1 MRGQATE
8 VLNED
13 GTCASSTGED
23 WRNTILAGLANYIDA
38 GSIVSG
44 SAALALWAAAY
55 NLSTTFI
62 GLLGAFSA
70 NAISAGVGALV
81 GGRLCDLFGRKKIY
95 QYDMLFYAFGMLWLV
110 FAVQPWMIVVGFVL
124 VGLAVGA
131 DIPASWSLIAE
142 MAPARERGKHS
153 GVAQVLWYL
162 GPVAVLAM
170 FLVLAPLGVLGARL
184 VFAHLAIVAIV
195 LTLLRSRMKES
206 ALWEEARAKRDGGAM
221 EALHAEARVKQ
232 AGGEDIGAPGK
243 AAQTEPGGAGGVSQ
257 TSIGELFTAQHIKSM
272 LFLVGMYGIWNLWA
286 GTNGFFFPYI
296 LRTVGSQ
303 TQVASVAMQAAG
315 FLVAMLSIGL
325 IFMRFSDKV
334 NQRLLIASSTGIQM
348 LGMALLAVFPLTTPV
363 ALAYLVLV
371 WFGSGFGAQSFFQL
385 WSAELF
391 PTLIRSTAQGVT
403 FAVVRIG
410 LGLWSFFVPV
420 LTKTGFT
427 RLAWI
432 LTGFLLISGVIGS
445 IWAPRNEGK
454 SLEEIQAERV

>member
-1 MRGQATE
+1 MSEPVAAVSESGER
-8 VLNED
+8 D
-13 GTCASSTGED
+13 SISTTTAED
-23 WRNTILAGLANYIDA
+23 WKNTILAGLANYIDA

-55 NLSTTFI
+55 HLSTPFI

-70 NAISAGVGALV
+70 NAISAGVGALI
-81 GGRLCDLFGRKKIY
+81 GGRLCDLFGRKRIY

-110 FAVQPWMIVVGFVL
+110 FCVQPWMIVVGFIL

-142 MAPARERGKHS
+142 MAPSRERGKHS

-206 ALWEEARAKRDGGAM
+206 AVWENARAKHPSSTDAPRA
-221 EALHAEARVKQ
+221 H
-232 AGGEDIGAPGK
+232 IG
-243 AAQTEPGGAGGVSQ
+243 V
-257 TSIGELFTAQHIKSM
+257 LFTSKHLKSM

-303 TQVASVAMQAAG
+303 SQAASVAMQAAG
-315 FLVAMLSIGL
+315 FFVAMLSIGL
-325 IFMRFSDKV
+325 VFMRYSDKV
-334 NQRLLIASSTGIQM
+334 SQRTLIATSSVIQM
-348 LGMALLAVFPLTTPV
+348 IGMALLALFPLTTPI

-391 PTLIRSTAQGVT
+391 PTLIRSTAQGIT

-420 LTKTGFT
+420 LTRTGFT

-432 LTGFLLISGVIGS
+432 LTGFLLISGLIGTV
-445 IWAPRNEGK
+445 WAPRNEGK
-454 SLEEIQAERV
+454 SLDEIQAERH

>member
-1 MRGQATE
+1 VAQ
-8 VLNED
+8 
-13 GTCASSTGED
+13 SKED

-38 GSIVSG
+38 GSIVAG
-44 SAALALWAAAY
+44 SAALALWTATY
-55 NLSTTFI
+55 SLSETFI

-70 NAISAGVGALV
+70 NAISAGVGALI

-110 FAVQPWMIVVGFVL
+110 FAVQPWMIVVGFIL

-142 MAPARERGKHS
+142 MAPTGKRGKHS

-162 GPVAVLAM
+162 GPVVVLGM
-170 FLVLAPLGVLGARL
+170 FLVLAPLGVLGARI
-184 VFAHLAIVAIV
+184 VFAHLAVVAVV

-206 ALWEEARAKRDGGAM
+206 AVWEEARAQRRSEESSRKSNI
-221 EALHAEARVKQ
+221 RV
-232 AGGEDIGAPGK
+232 
-243 AAQTEPGGAGGVSQ
+243 
-257 TSIGELFTAQHIKSM
+257 LFTPRYLKSM

-303 TQVASVAMQAAG
+303 SQAASVAMQAAG
-315 FLVAMLSIGL
+315 FFVAMLSIGL
-325 IFMRFSDKV
+325 IFMRYSDRI
-334 NQRLLIASSTGIQM
+334 NQRLLFAASALIQIV
-348 LGMALLAVFPLTTPV
+348 GMSLLALFPLTTPV

-391 PTLIRSTAQGVT
+391 PTLVRSTAQGLT
-403 FAVVRIG
+403 FAIVRIG
-410 LGLWSFFVPV
+410 LGFWSFFVPV

-427 RLAWI
+427 QLAWI
-432 LTGFLLISGVIGS
+432 LTGFLVVSGLIGT

-454 SLEEIQAERV
+454 SLEQIEKGA

>member
-1 MRGQATE
+1 MSGEAAVVQDDPKAAATS
-8 VLNED
+8 
-13 GTCASSTGED
+13 AED
-23 WRNTILAGLANYIDA
+23 WKNTILAGLANYIDA

-44 SAALALWAAAY
+44 SAALALWATAY
-55 NLSTTFI
+55 SLSPTFI
-62 GLLGAFSA
+62 GVLGAFSA

-110 FAVQPWMIVVGFVL
+110 FAVQPWMIVVGFIL

-142 MAPARERGKHS
+142 MAPSGKRGKHS

-162 GPVAVLAM
+162 GPVTVLAM
-170 FLVLAPLGVLGARL
+170 FYVLAPLGILGARI
-184 VFAHLAIVAIV
+184 VFAHLAFIAIA
-195 LTLLRSRMKES
+195 LTFLRARMKES
-206 ALWEEARAKRDGGAM
+206 TLWEEAAAKRASDP
-221 EALHAEARVKQ
+221 
-232 AGGEDIGAPGK
+232 GAPQ
-243 AAQTEPGGAGGVSQ
+243 ASVRA
-257 TSIGELFTAQHIKSM
+257 LFTPKHLRSM

-303 TQVASVAMQAAG
+303 SQAASVAMQAAG
-315 FLVAMLSIGL
+315 FFVAMLSIGL
-325 IFMRFSDKV
+325 VFMRYSDKV
-334 NQRLLIASSTGIQM
+334 DQRLLFGVAAVIQII
-348 LGMALLAVFPLTTPV
+348 GMSLLALFPLTTPI
-363 ALAYLVLV
+363 ALAYLTLV

-391 PTLIRSTAQGVT
+391 PTLIRSTAQGLT

-420 LTKTGFT
+420 LTQTGFT

-432 LTGFLLISGVIGS
+432 LTGFLVVSGLIGT

-454 SLEEIQAERV
+454 SLDQIQAERA